1 MQNHP
6 NPDLNALTE
15 PVTGGFLSHTEGF
28 FSTKTIE
35 KPYTDGYFNDGKN
48 TESHIQRV
56 NQQRWCGQQ
65 DWYLP
70 SKEELESLANALQL
84 NGNYSLERYKA
95 IFPNDEAGYFWSAS
109 PSTHRVDYA
118 WCVGFGYRDSGNA
131 SLKYNNYYVRAVRA
145 G

>member
-6 NPDLNALTE
+6 NPHPNALTE

-70 SKEELESLANALQL
+70 SIEELESLANALYL
-84 NGNYSLERYKA
+84 YGAYSLERYHA
-95 IFPNDEAGYFWSAS
+95 IFPNDNVDFVWSAS
-109 PSTHRVDYA
+109 PYTYDYNRAWFVSFSHSLSNYHVKRVN
-118 WCVGFGYRDSGNA
+118 FH
-131 SLKYNNYYVRAVRA
+131 VRAVRA
-145 G
+145 GQ